1 MTLMEIQNYMVENE
15 VNHVYIQ
22 SPRWN
27 DEKVVGLSFT
37 GIEELPYISVDSSV
51 DEGVTGNTSD
61 EAEYGNRMGKFLNSE
76 EAILYDDFEILSDD
90 DGILKFKKYRDIFE
104 AKYFSNLEKRLDNI
118 AKELKKWN

>member
-37 GIEELPYISVDSSV
+37 GVEELPYISVDSSV
-51 DEGVTGNTSD
+51 DEGVIGNTSD
-61 EAEYGNRMGKFLNSE
+61 ETEFGNRMGKFLNSE
-76 EAILYDDFEILSDD
+76 EAILYDDFVILSDD
-90 DGILKFKKYRDIFE
+90 DGILKFKKYREIFE
-104 AKYFSNLEKRLDNI
+104 AKYFSNLEKRLDDI